1 METMNKENAQSKV
14 KSWLS
19 QTGVDDPP
27 LLKTKPDGKTAVIQN
42 HPTHGK
48 MVARSDELS
57 RKILEV
63 SELIK
68 KAFNQAIEQ
77 GLPKC
82 PIEGI
87 VYTIYQ
93 REPDTGPNDPD
104 AITPIYVGIARSTG
118 KSGKVS
124 SLFNSGWGRFA
135 DTPNSNGHIGN
146 INEQLQGREDS
157 KSNYRDWVDTLF
169 TDDSD
174 LEWEVILRK
183 PVFVRIE
190 VWDSNSSSIINEL
203 GHTPLEVEEMLRIW
217 LLNIGGKGNG
227 LLNKDGNRF

>member
-1 METMNKENAQSKV
+1 MSLPLCKMEAMNKENAQSKV

-27 LLKTKPDGKTAVIQN
+27 LLKTKPDGKTVVIQH

-68 KAFNQAIEQ
+68 KTFNDALEQ

-93 REPDTGPNDPD
+93 REPGAAPNDPY
-104 AITPIYVGIARSTG
+104 AEA
-118 KSGKVS
+118 
-124 SLFNSGWGRFA
+124 
-135 DTPNSNGHIGN
+135 
-146 INEQLQGREDS
+146 Q
-157 KSNYRDWVDTLF
+157 
-169 TDDSD
+169 DD
-174 LEWEVILRK
+174 ER
-183 PVFVRIE
+183 
-190 VWDSNSSSIINEL
+190 
-203 GHTPLEVEEMLRIW
+203 EVEARRQER
-217 LLNIGGKGNG
+217 KRRRRKEKERKEREERE
-227 LLNKDGNRF
+227 KDRHG